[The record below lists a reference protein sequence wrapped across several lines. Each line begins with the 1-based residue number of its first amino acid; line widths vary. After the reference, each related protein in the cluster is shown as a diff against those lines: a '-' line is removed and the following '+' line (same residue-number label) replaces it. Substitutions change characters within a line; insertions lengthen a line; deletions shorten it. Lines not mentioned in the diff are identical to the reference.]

1 MKPQNVKL
9 LFLGLAICFALAF
22 GHRMRTH
29 RNSMTADNYRLQEE
43 IAAGLKTIEELRK
56 SNALSLRDLK
66 EKSQTITARLNELA
80 DQRTAL
86 SGATSTNPEP
96 AMAAELPYRWD
107 NASPTT
113 RLGKRFFKALHIKP
127 LTFDSSGDYSLNPAT
142 ATIFS
147 LTPAETEN
155 AQAAIRHMTS
165 DYQTW
170 ERENIQQLEAS
181 TDPNFE
187 WLNAHLTNGGTG
199 FRVPPMPT
207 EGSNIR
213 DRFLLELNNAIG
225 TSRAAMLIAL
235 GEDQFRSQLGSFG
248 QAERWL
254 VVQEKLHPETQYLHI
269 NVFEGTSDG
278 HYFNIGQGIPVSM
291 LGETREGGNAGIPVS
306 WNHLIEGRYQTGQS
320 LELVGGE

>member
-1 MKPQNVKL
+1 MTSVFKQ
-9 LFLGLAICFALAF
+9 AL
-22 GHRMRTH
+22 RTI
-29 RNSMTADNYRLQEE
+29 D
-43 IAAGLKTIEELRK
+43 ELRE
-56 SNALSLRDLK
+56 SNALSLRDLNQQ
-66 EKSQTITARLNELA
+66 SQTITARLNELA
-80 DQRTAL
+80 DQRAAQ
-86 SGATSTNPEP
+86 SGAASPSLEP

-107 NASPTT
+107 NTSPTT
-113 RLGKRFFKALHIKP
+113 RLGKRFFKALSIRP
-127 LTFDSSGDYSLNPAT
+127 LTFDTSGEYSLAPAT

-155 AQAAIRHMTS
+155 ANAAIRRTTS
-165 DYQTW
+165 DYRTL
-170 ERENIQQLEAS
+170 ERENIQRLEAS

-278 HYFNIGQGIPVSM
+278 HYFNIGQGIPISM
-291 LGETREGGNAGIPVS
+291 LEEMREGGNAGIPVS

-320 LELVGGE
+320 LGLVGGNSGAAPVTTIRLSR